1 MTRFAVLVAAAVLA
15 AGAASAQSPDGA
27 VVLPRF
33 TEVLFDVPSTDNG
46 AESFELAGSPGYS
59 MAGYY
64 FIEIEGDGG
73 GSGIVE
79 RVMPFGSVA
88 IGTNGLLV
96 WRDSATVLNTG
107 VPTVYF
113 PGYNPATTVVVADFA
128 PDLENG
134 TSTFVIGFGT
144 PPAALTDLD
153 SDDDGVLNAGAF
165 SGFTVV
171 DAVGQTDGGFV
182 DRMYGAALGF
192 VNTPVAAGSAI
203 YNIPTC
209 AGGPGT
215 WAKAT
220 ITGASPG
227 PYVLATNHAGFPFAP
242 GISWPVDIGRPNQ
255 CVSSLQMTNAGP
267 GSALTIANVGAR
279 AGALY
284 LTALTFNAGNASA
297 PYTGG
302 HAGLVIDFTELFDE
316 AVLGVPPFIGVLDG
330 AGGSSFSVGAMPVIG
345 ATMYGAT
352 LVFDGVLGD
361 FVGRTSVVSVAL

>member
-1 MTRFAVLVAAAVLA
+1 MTRFAVLTAAAVLA

-33 TEVLFDVPSTDNG
+33 TEVLFDVPGTDNG

-59 MAGYY
+59 MAGYS
-64 FIEIEGDGG
+64 FLEIEGDGS

-79 RVMPFGSVA
+79 RVMSFASAA
-88 IGTNGLLV
+88 IGSNGLLV
-96 WRDSATVLNTG
+96 WRDSATALNTG
-107 VPTVYF
+107 VPAVYF
-113 PGYNPATTVVVADFA
+113 PGYNPGTTVVVADFA

-144 PPAALTDLD
+144 PPAAGADLD
-153 SDDDGVLNAGAF
+153 TDDDGVLNAGAF

-171 DAVGQTDGGFV
+171 DAVGQTDGGFF

-192 VNTPVAAGSAI
+192 SNTPIAAGSAI
-203 YNIPTC
+203 YNVPTC
-209 AGGPGT
+209 AGGSGT
-215 WAKAT
+215 WVKAVVS
-220 ITGASPG
+220 GALPG
-227 PYVLATNHAGFPFAP
+227 PFVLATNQAGFPYSP
-242 GISWPVDIGRPNQ
+242 GPSWPLDLGRANQ

-267 GSALTIANVGAR
+267 GTALTIANVGAR

-297 PYTGG
+297 PYTGV

-316 AVLGVPPFIGVLDG
+316 ALLGVPPFVGVLDG
-330 AGGSSFSVGAMPVIG
+330 AGGSSFSVGAMPVLG

-352 LVFDGVLGD
+352 LVFDGLLGD